1 MIPGRLRQAAAP
13 VGSPSASSPGSGSAS
28 DGEAARFSLLVA
40 ASRVTGFVRM
50 LAGFAVLGTSTQLG
64 NVVQSANLVPTLLF
78 ELLAAGALGAV
89 FIPMLVDEER
99 RFVGPDG
106 EFRSRLAGTVILYL
120 GGILVVVVA
129 VALLARGRVTDYLLG
144 NVPAA
149 DRQAAQLLGTYL
161 LWWFLP
167 QVFAYL
173 ANAVA
178 VALLNARGR
187 FWAGAVC
194 PLVNNVV
201 VAATLGAL
209 AVMRRGDV
217 SLPLSGTEKLLIG
230 GGFTAGVV
238 AMAAVPLLDA
248 LNHAAPLGR
257 PLPPRSASLREL
269 GRAVWWA
276 VLFLG
281 AAQVPMLAVLPL
293 TNSVDGNT
301 QVWILTWQILL
312 LPHALLASPIYTTR
326 LPALSSAHQQ
336 VETRAF
342 AELAGASVRSVV
354 TTGALAG
361 GLLAA
366 LSPQVAQAVSIG
378 AAANSTATVAWAVA
392 GFAVGVPAYAL
403 WMTLVRIS
411 YATADARTP
420 AVVAVAVAVA
430 AVIGFLAVNALVDGE
445 GRVGAFALVWSLTI
459 AVGALVLA
467 VRLRHLLGGRAQFP
481 GSWVRRRTLATGVAA
496 VAAAGLGLTL
506 HPQAAVVA
514 VAVGAV
520 GGALGLGVFLT
531 IDRTLGGPS
540 FAVTLGSFGGAP
552 DGERA
557 AENRS

>member
-1 MIPGRLRQAAAP
+1 MIQGRPRQAT
-13 VGSPSASSPGSGSAS
+13 PSADSPPVARAS

-40 ASRVTGFVRM
+40 ASRATGFVRM

-99 RFVGPDG
+99 RFAGPVDA
-106 EFRSRLAGTVILYL
+106 FRSRLAGTVMFYL
-120 GGILVVVVA
+120 GAVLAVVVA
-129 VALLARGRVTDYLLG
+129 VALLARGQVTDYLLG
-144 NVPAA
+144 NVPVE
-149 DRQAAQLLGTYL
+149 DRRQAQLLGTYL

-173 ANAVA
+173 ANGVA
-178 VALLNARGR
+178 VALLNARNR

-201 VAATLGAL
+201 VSITLGAL
-209 AVMRRGDV
+209 AIMRGGDV
-217 SLPLSGTEKLLIG
+217 SLPLSGTEKLVIG

-248 LNHAAPLGR
+248 FNHAAPLGR
-257 PLPPRSASLREL
+257 PLPPRSGQLRSL

-281 AAQVPMLAVLPL
+281 AAQLPMLAVLPL
-293 TNSVDGNT
+293 TNAVDGHT

-326 LPALSSAHQQ
+326 LPALATAFQQ
-336 VETRAF
+336 TDTRSF
-342 AELAGASVRSVV
+342 AELSGASVRSVL

-361 GLLAA
+361 ALLAA

-378 AAANSTATVAWAVA
+378 AAADSTAAVTAAVA

-411 YATADARTP
+411 YATSDARTP
-420 AVVAVAVAVA
+420 ALVAVVVAVA
-430 AVIGFLAVNALVDGE
+430 AVVGFYVVNATVE
-445 GRVGAFALVWSLTI
+445 GDARVGAFALVWSLTI
-459 AVGALVLA
+459 GVGAVVLA
-467 VRLRHLLGGRAQFP
+467 IRLRHLLGGRAEFRA
-481 GSWVRRRTLATGVAA
+481 SWVRRRTLA
-496 VAAAGLGLTL
+496 VAAAGLAAALLGLT
-506 HPQAAVVA
+506 VSTDVA
-514 VAVGAV
+514 VMALIVGAV
-520 GGALGLGVFLT
+520 GGTLGLGAFFGV
-531 IDRTLGGPS
+531 DRGLGGP
-540 FAVTLGSFGGAP
+540 AMMTTIGSFGGAP
-552 DGERA
+552 DSEPVA
-557 AENRS
+557 